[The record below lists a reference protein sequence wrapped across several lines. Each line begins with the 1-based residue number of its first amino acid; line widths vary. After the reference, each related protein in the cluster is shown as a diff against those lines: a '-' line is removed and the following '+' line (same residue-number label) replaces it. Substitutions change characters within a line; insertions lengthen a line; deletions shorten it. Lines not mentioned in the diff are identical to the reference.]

1 MSSPSEKLCVKSNDW
16 VQFSTIIKNSLASYI
31 CYLFMRRYFPSSDK
45 LSIKNG
51 KISANICYTILKT
64 CLDYRVVIYKIWRNV
79 IFFSM
84 ILVENYIKLKYVKI
98 LTSTREFHLNRG
110 IKRKRDEG
118 SSMESSGESCMV
130 PSDTG
135 SISNFMDHSIIP
147 YICYLFMEK
156 FSPSTINKLKESVAD
171 LYTLKKRL
179 VHIYSSSNDKI
190 AMDEIRNDVIQF
202 TKVILEKYPPP
213 ENTL

>member
-1 MSSPSEKLCVKSNDW
+1 MEECN
-16 VQFSTIIKNSLASYI
+16 
-31 CYLFMRRYFPSSDK
+31 
-45 LSIKNG
+45 
-51 KISANICYTILKT
+51 
-64 CLDYRVVIYKIWRNV
+64 
-79 IFFSM
+79 IFFND
-84 ILVENYIKLKYVKI
+84 ILVENYMKLKYVKI
-98 LTSTREFHLNRG
+98 QYKYTVSTSTREFHLNRG
-110 IKRKRDEG
+110 IKRKRVEG
-118 SSMESSGESCMV
+118 SRMESSGEACMV

-147 YICYLFMEK
+147 YICYLFIEK
-156 FSPSTINKLKESVAD
+156 FSPSTINKLKENVAD

-202 TKVILEKYPPP
+202 TIVILEKHPPP